1 MDITRNVLVRMSVL
15 LCIAMLS
22 VSCLNEYL
30 DRSPDAGISEEEVFT
45 QYENFR
51 SYFNSVYNGANFNI
65 KCHYPLWFAGNNQK
79 MTMEGMTD
87 MCDMARV
94 QRCQPIKQGIGSQAE
109 WAVGYN
115 TESQTAK
122 VPYSWKCIRV
132 ANMTIANIDRL
143 LDATD
148 REKTDLLAQAY
159 FIRAFCHFE
168 LFRFYGSLPYID
180 KVLGA
185 DDEWDLP
192 RLSDLDYL
200 DRVAADFQT
209 AADLFRQAGLM
220 RRDPVSGAGHLAATD
235 QDKPNGVTA
244 LAMKGRALL
253 YAASPLS
260 NVNNDRSRWELA
272 AAANAAA
279 LDAALTNGYELL
291 TMDRYTD
298 NFYGVSYSNEQLWA
312 YTSGGTTYY
321 ANERMQAFI
330 AYPFSQNAFNSAQC
344 PTQNFVDRYE
354 TADGYP
360 LNTEEQRLVAANAGS
375 YNEQDP
381 YSNRDPRMDVTIIY
395 NQKPVQGYGNA
406 SLYVNEDGTLP
417 SGSMLQKRE
426 GSNDGVSETYYYE
439 HKRHGALS
447 RNGVQNLRLTD
458 PIIRL
463 AEVYLNYAEAANEAY
478 GPDGSAPGAAMTAL
492 QALNTVRQR
501 ANMPPV
507 HSEYTTG
514 TDALRPRIK
523 NERTVELCF
532 EGFHYYCDIR
542 RWKDAPELYRS
553 TLYGMRAMKLTG
565 NYDKAQYPT
574 GFRYDRFALPA
585 TRQIAWKN
593 DGMYYM
599 PFQQSDLIKMTK
611 YIPNMSW

>member
-1 MDITRNVLVRMSVL
+1 MPSLKDVKMKIVGVGKTKQITKAMNMVASAKLRGAQARIERFRPYAGKYRDVLAELASKVEGTSHPLLAEHEEKKNCAIVLVTSDRG
-15 LCIAMLS
+15 LCGS
-22 VSCLNEYL
+22 
-30 DRSPDAGISEEEVFT
+30 
-45 QYENFR
+45 
-51 SYFNSVYNGANFNI
+51 FNGNI
-65 KCHYPLWFAGNNQK
+65 
-79 MTMEGMTD
+79 
-87 MCDMARV
+87 
-94 QRCQPIKQGIGSQAE
+94 I
-109 WAVGYN
+109 
-115 TESQTAK
+115 
-122 VPYSWKCIRV
+122 
-132 ANMTIANIDRL
+132 
-143 LDATD
+143 
-148 REKTDLLAQAY
+148 
-159 FIRAFCHFE
+159 
-168 LFRFYGSLPYID
+168 
-180 KVLGA
+180 
-185 DDEWDLP
+185 
-192 RLSDLDYL
+192 
-200 DRVAADFQT
+200 
-209 AADLFRQAGLM
+209 
-220 RRDPVSGAGHLAATD
+220 
-235 QDKPNGVTA
+235 
-244 LAMKGRALL
+244 
-253 YAASPLS
+253 
-260 NVNNDRSRWELA
+260 
-272 AAANAAA
+272 AAA
-279 LDAALTNGYELL
+279 LKLARQKQDEGMKVRFACVGRKGRDAAAKNGYELL

-312 YTSGGTTYY
+312 YTSGSTTYY

-507 HSEYTTG
+507 HSEYTAS

-565 NYDKAQYPT
+565 NYDKTQYPT

-593 DGMYYM
+593 DGMYYI
-599 PFQQSDLIKMTK
+599 PFQQSDLIKMTN